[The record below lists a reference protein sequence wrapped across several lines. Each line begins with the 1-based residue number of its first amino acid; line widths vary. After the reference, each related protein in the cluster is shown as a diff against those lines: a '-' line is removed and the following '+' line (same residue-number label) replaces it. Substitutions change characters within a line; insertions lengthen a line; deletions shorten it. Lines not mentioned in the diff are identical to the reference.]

1 MSPLAAGIVLFAAL
15 LHALWNALVK
25 GALDRTVIL
34 GFVPPPALAAV
45 PYIIASTVIHWA
57 YYVFLNMAYRYGD
70 LSFAYPV
77 ARGLAPILISLGA
90 LIWADELLPTL
101 AWIGVATVSIGILTL
116 VSVRKTDPRAL
127 GSALIVSVII
137 AADSIVDGLGIRISG
152 SPVGYVAWLYI
163 AEIFVAIFVIA
174 TRSRR
179 LRATPRSAI
188 LTGLAGG
195 LLSALAYGLVLY
207 AKTLAP
213 LGIVSAFRETS
224 VIFAALIG
232 VLWFGEGPAKRRLTA
247 GIVVAVGIVLLSAA

>member
-1 MSPLAAGIVLFAAL
+1 MILGLIAAG
-15 LHALWNALVK
+15 H
-25 GALDRTVIL
+25 VIPGIIIA

-137 AADSIVDGLGIRISG
+137 AAYSIVDGLGIRISG

-179 LRATPRSAI
+179 LRATQRSAI